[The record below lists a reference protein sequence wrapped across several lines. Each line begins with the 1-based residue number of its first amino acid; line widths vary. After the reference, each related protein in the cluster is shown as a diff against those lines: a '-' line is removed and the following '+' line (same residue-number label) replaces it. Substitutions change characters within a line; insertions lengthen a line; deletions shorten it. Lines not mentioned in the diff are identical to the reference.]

1 MNRILVDS
9 DVILDALFER
19 KEFVDQSKKIL
30 DLCEKKKIHVFLTPV
45 ILANL
50 YYLLRKTA
58 THQKVVDHLQHL
70 LIFFDILQI
79 SKKVILTALESEF
92 KDFEDAL

>member
-30 DLCEKKKIHVFLTPV
+30 
-45 ILANL
+45 
-50 YYLLRKTA
+50 
-58 THQKVVDHLQHL
+58 
-70 LIFFDILQI
+70 
-79 SKKVILTALESEF
+79 
-92 KDFEDAL
+92 